1 MIVGEQDE
9 LLDVLGRGAGV
20 VAQAGQREVGAQ
32 AVEQGQRPGLLHRRA
47 PHPVGDL
54 VADEGQVG
62 GREEAGD
69 VLGADVGLV
78 QVDAGVQHVGI
89 GDFLAGAVDLD
100 LDLEVVEQQ
109 GQLLDQ
115 VILEL
120 VGLGDR
126 GGVDAGP
133 ADPGVRAR
141 QLGRQGLGIID
152 QPQLGIGERAVEPRL
167 RVGSGSMFEIGAKRG
182 PQGVDGAFV
191 FCVEL
196 LNDGDCFF
204 LV

>member
-1 MIVGEQDE
+1 VVVGEQDE
-9 LLDVLGRGAGV
+9 LLHVLGRGAGV
-20 VAQAGQREVGAQ
+20 VLQAGQREVGAQ
-32 AVEQGQRPGLLHRRA
+32 AVEQGQRPVLLHGRV
-47 PHPVGDL
+47 PDPVGDL
-54 VADEGQVG
+54 VADEGQVR

-69 VLGADVGLV
+69 VLAADVGLV

-89 GDFLAGAVDLD
+89 GDLLAGPVDLD
-100 LDLEVVEQQ
+100 LHLEVVHQQ

-115 VILEL
+115 IVAEL
-120 VGLGDR
+120 IGLGDR

-141 QLGRQGLGIID
+141 QLGRQGLGIVD

-167 RVGSGSMFEIGAKRG
+167 RVGPGPMFEIGAKRG
-182 PQGVDGAFV
+182 PQGVDGAFI
-191 FCVEL
+191 FLIEPL
-196 LNDGDCFF
+196 DRGDCFF